1 MAPASDIR
9 PEPTTAADNR
19 RVRGPAPPPG
29 HTSRHPNTTVM
40 MLANLGMFA
49 VGMGIPVTMAIDLIT
64 WDIIRKM
71 ILFFACM
78 VATWLVI
85 YTLGTLY
92 YRRVLD
98 SEHGTVHAHDDGNG
112 TLHTPDCENDVFNAP
127 DNRNGTLHAK
137 VDEIDLRL
145 TALIASLDKTE
156 EVEAAVEGRL
166 PDPGPTDSEPAAA
179 PG

>member
-1 MAPASDIR
+1 MALVGLLIFTIR
-9 PEPTTAADNR
+9 NAD
-19 RVRGPAPPPG
+19 G
-29 HTSRHPNTTVM
+29 HTLEALRDSIPTYIAM
-40 MLANLGMFA
+40 A
-49 VGMGIPVTMAIDLIT
+49 VTGL
-64 WDIIRKM
+64 
-71 ILFFACM
+71 
-78 VATWLVI
+78 LVL
-85 YTLGTLY
+85 TLGY
-92 YRRVLD
+92 ASYRRALCN
-98 SEHGTVHAHDDGNG
+98 ENA

-127 DNRNGTLHAK
+127 DNRNGTPHAK